1 MKRSILDALKKNR
14 LYFDGGTGTVLQHR
28 GLKPG
33 MPPEILNLESPELIE
48 TLHTEYLSSGADII
62 KTNTFGVNCL
72 KYENYAEYVKAALA
86 IANRAK
92 GESDKFIALDIGPT
106 GKMLKPLGDLDFE
119 DAVEIF
125 AKNIRAAEGLG
136 ADFVLIETMTDI
148 YEAKA
153 AVIAAKEN
161 TSLPIFVTVVFDESG
176 KLLTGADVEAVVTTL
191 EGLGVSALGVN
202 CSLGPDKLLPI
213 VEKMCEISST
223 PVIVNPNAGLPVQID
238 GETKFNVSPDEF
250 ASYMQKIASFGASVL
265 GGCCGTTPEYI
276 KALREMNLYGAI
288 VGKAY
293 YIGAIDLKEA
303 IEVAK

>member
-14 LYFDGGTGTVLQHR
+14 LYFDGGTGTVLQQR

-72 KYENYAEYVKAALA
+72 KYENYAEYVKVALA

-136 ADFVLIETMTDI
+136 ADLVLIETMTDI

-161 TSLPIFVTVVFDESG
+161 TSLPIFVTVVFDESARSWMS
-176 KLLTGADVEAVVTTL
+176 LLNDITQ
-191 EGLGVSALGVN
+191 SN
-202 CSLGPDKLLPI
+202 
-213 VEKMCEISST
+213 
-223 PVIVNPNAGLPVQID
+223 
-238 GETKFNVSPDEF
+238 
-250 ASYMQKIASFGASVL
+250 
-265 GGCCGTTPEYI
+265 
-276 KALREMNLYGAI
+276 
-288 VGKAY
+288 
-293 YIGAIDLKEA
+293 
-303 IEVAK
+303 